1 MFNRCKIYW
10 YRLNDAAKVP
20 TKRDE
25 DAGFDIYTTETD
37 IRIPA
42 HSQHLFATG
51 IAAAV
56 SKGWWL
62 KVEDRG
68 STGSKGLHYHCGVID
83 TGYRDEIFICI
94 KNDNPY
100 DVIFTNDQKPG
111 IHSHTEQIT
120 TSPTWGDITLTVAQI
135 RQVEV
140 IDYLVYPTSKA
151 IAQIVPMK
159 KPKVKSKEAT
169 AKKWAKLCN
178 TERGT
183 GKLGS
188 SGK

>member
-1 MFNRCKIYW
+1 MFNRCTIYW

-51 IAAAV
+51 IAAAI

-100 DVIFTNDQKPG
+100 DVIFTDKENPG
-111 IHSHTEQIT
+111 MHTATVQGTLNEEGI
-120 TSPTWGDITLTVAQI
+120 LTVND
-135 RQVEV
+135 RPVFEE
-140 IDYLVYPTSKA
+140 YLVYPTSKA

-159 KPKVKSKEAT
+159 KPKVKSKEASIS
-169 AKKWAKLCN
+169 KWAKLCH

>member
-10 YRLNDAAKVP
+10 YRLNDAAVVP
-20 TKRDE
+20 TKRNE
-25 DAGFDIYTTETD
+25 DAGFDIYTTERE
-37 IRIPA
+37 IIIPA

-51 IAAAV
+51 LAAAP
-56 SKGWWL
+56 SKNYWL
-62 KVEDRG
+62 MAFDRG
-68 STGSKGLHYHCGVID
+68 STGSKGLHVHCGVVD

-100 DVIFTNDQKPG
+100 DVKFSTSEEPGLHTFTQDG
-111 IHSHTEQIT
+111 IMNNGELNIT
-120 TSPTWGDITLTVAQI
+120 KDINIQ
-135 RQVEV
+135 R
-140 IDYLVYPTSKA
+140 YLVYPTSKA
-151 IAQIVPMK
+151 IAQLIPIK
-159 KPKVKSKEAT
+159 KPKVKSKEVNK
-169 AKKWAKLCN
+169 KKWEKLCH